1 MLSVFRVNGQMM
13 AAMEVRLVDENGA
26 LSPNGQYAWCE
37 QLETSEGCPVLE
49 ACRYFMSYY
58 ATWMPTAYW
67 CYFIRRNKTGQ
78 KIHGPYSRTMV
89 ERFLNQMKGG
99 MVDATV

>member
-1 MLSVFRVNGQMM
+1 MLSVFRVNGQIL

-26 LSPNGQYAWCE
+26 LSPQGQYAWCE
-37 QLETSEGCPVLE
+37 QLEISEGCDVVQ
-49 ACRYFMSYY
+49 ACRYFMAYY
-58 ATWMPTAYW
+58 ATWMPTANW

-78 KIHGPYSRTMV
+78 KIHGPYSRAVV